1 MKTGMNRN
9 HRNAG
14 AAACL
19 LLFGLA
25 SPAGDASQAAMHDHH
40 AHHMHAMQQE
50 RVRTVKAYDLPDIPL
65 VGMDRGKTSL
75 RAELDSG
82 QPVMLNFIFTSCTAI
97 CPVMSAT
104 FSQVQKALGTER
116 EKLRLVSISID
127 PEYDTPERLKAYA
140 AKFGAGP
147 EWRFLTGTP
156 ADVVAIER
164 AFDAYRGGKMNHMP
178 LTLLRAAPGAPWV
191 RLDGFAS
198 AEDLVR
204 EYRAL
209 AAK

>member
-1 MKTGMNRN
+1 MKTVMHRF
-9 HRNAG
+9 HRNG
-14 AAACL
+14 EAAACL
-19 LLFGLA
+19 MLLGLV

-40 AHHMHAMQQE
+40 AHHMQAIQQE
-50 RVRTVKAYDLPDIPL
+50 RIRTVKTYDIPDIPL
-65 VGMDRGKTSL
+65 VGMDQGKTSL

-82 QPVMLNFIFTSCTAI
+82 QPVMLNFIFTTCTAI

-104 FSQVQKALGTER
+104 FSQVQKALATGR

-156 ADVVAIER
+156 TDVAAIER
-164 AFDAYRGGKMNHMP
+164 AFNAYRGGKMNHVP
-178 LTLLRAAPGAPWV
+178 LTLLRAEPGKPWV

-198 AEDLVR
+198 AEDLLR